1 MFDKLEDILFR
12 YDEVLKELS
21 EPEVLNDASRYQK
34 LMKEQSDLE
43 PIVEKYREYKETKAG
58 IEDSLAMLEEET
70 DEEMRELAK
79 EELNECKGKID
90 DIENELR
97 ILLLPKDPNDD
108 KNVIVEIRAG
118 AGGDEAALFAADL
131 YRMYCKFAESN
142 HWKVDTMNSNENGIG
157 GLRKLFL

>member
-157 GLRKLFL
+157 LSLIHI